1 MTIFD
6 RTLALISARP
16 IQWCMK
22 MGVSYMMNECCDMFR
37 KLWNIVL
44 RFAIAFVVFSFAWVL
59 LYKWVPVKWTPLML
73 KRSIEYIDQK
83 GYQNTRSWVDIED
96 ISPVMVRAVI
106 ASEDGRF
113 MEHWG
118 FDLKELHKMSKEH
131 KTKGKK
137 IRGCST
143 ISQQVA
149 KNCFTFCG
157 RSLWRKGFEA
167 YYTILIELLWSKER
181 IMEVYLNVA
190 ETGKGLFGV
199 EAASQK
205 YFSRSATKLNT
216 HQAVSIACVLP
227 NPLVR
232 NPKTVSQKRL
242 KKYNTTYRLT
252 EITPYPFR

>member
-1 MTIFD
+1 
-6 RTLALISARP
+6 
-16 IQWCMK
+16 
-22 MGVSYMMNECCDMFR
+22 MFR
-37 KLWNIVL
+37 RLWKVVIKL
-44 RFAIAFVVFSFAWVL
+44 AIAFIAISFAWVL

-73 KRSIEYIDQK
+73 KRSIQNIEQK
-83 GYQNTRSWVDIED
+83 DYRNARTWVDIDE
-96 ISPVMVRAVI
+96 ISPVMVRAVL

-118 FDLKELHKMSKEH
+118 FDLKELYKMNKEH
-131 KTKGKK
+131 QSKGKK

-157 RSLWRKGFEA
+157 RSWWRKGFEA

-199 EAASQK
+199 EAASRK
-205 YFSRSATKLNT
+205 YFDRSASKLNT

-227 NPLVR
+227 NPYVR
-232 NPKTVSQKRL
+232 NPKTVSQKNQT
-242 KKYNTTYRLT
+242 KYNTTYKRT
-252 EITPYPFR
+252 EITPYPFK

>member
-1 MTIFD
+1 MVMK
-6 RTLALISARP
+6 LAVAFAVIS
-16 IQWCMK
+16 
-22 MGVSYMMNECCDMFR
+22 FT
-37 KLWNIVL
+37 
-44 RFAIAFVVFSFAWVL
+44 WVL

-73 KRSIEYIDQK
+73 KRSIQNIEQK
-83 GYQNTRSWVDIED
+83 DYKNKRTWVDIDE
-96 ISPVMVRAVI
+96 ISPVMVRAVL

-118 FDLKELHKMSKEH
+118 FDLKELYKMNKEH
-131 KTKGKK
+131 RSKGKK
-137 IRGCST
+137 VRGCST

-157 RSLWRKGFEA
+157 RSWWRKGFEA

-199 EAASQK
+199 ETASRK
-205 YFSRSATKLNT
+205 YFDRSASKLNT

-227 NPLVR
+227 NPYVR
-232 NPKTVSQKRL
+232 NPKTVSQKNQT
-242 KKYNTTYRLT
+242 KYNTTYKRT
-252 EITPYPFR
+252 EITPYPFE